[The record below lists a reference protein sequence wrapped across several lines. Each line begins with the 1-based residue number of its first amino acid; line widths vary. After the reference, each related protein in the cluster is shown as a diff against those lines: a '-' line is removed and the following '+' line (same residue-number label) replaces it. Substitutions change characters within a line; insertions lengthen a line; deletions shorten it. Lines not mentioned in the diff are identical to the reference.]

1 MWAAQQRAAMLG
13 CTSQMYGF
21 NAYRLEILPLIQK
34 NNRRKEFRL
43 EAGQLPDQFLK
54 SQTGEENTT
63 FVFRL
68 LCLDVFS
75 FYLLC
80 RPADVLWLHSFCA
93 AIPPCKH
100 TLTACRFFCEYFT
113 RENVSNDN
121 DLAAKAVEKSA
132 DFVSW
137 DVCTY
142 CVLGLVCMDSCQ
154 LSYRFRQDINTHSKS
169 PILFTVT
176 PP

>member
-34 NNRRKEFRL
+34 NRRKEFRL

-68 LCLDVFS
+68 FCFQ
-75 FYLLC
+75 
-80 RPADVLWLHSFCA
+80 AVLFGC
-93 AIPPCKH
+93 
-100 TLTACRFFCEYFT
+100 
-113 RENVSNDN
+113 
-121 DLAAKAVEKSA
+121 
-132 DFVSW
+132 
-137 DVCTY
+137 
-142 CVLGLVCMDSCQ
+142 
-154 LSYRFRQDINTHSKS
+154 
-169 PILFTVT
+169 ILFLPAV
-176 PP
+176 